1 VTICFKTS
9 RRHIVLN
16 GAQWLLGLSVLAYF
30 LVFGYLTWSHHGNF
44 GTFGFDMG
52 IHDQGIWLLS
62 RFQEPFVTVR
72 GLDYFG
78 HHANLSTIFL
88 VPFYWLGAG
97 PRFLYLFETAAL
109 ALGAIPLWLIARHRL
124 GHSWLALAPA
134 LAYLFYPTLEWINWW
149 HFHPDALAVAPLLF
163 AWWFALVG
171 RWWAFSA
178 AVLLALMAKED
189 ASLAVTVMG
198 ALIACRAFLWPVR
211 AGPAGAV
218 AVLGRWYRRLAGRV
232 RGNRALLAG
241 VATAAAGIAWW
252 FLATKWFIPSRNDGG
267 GPFYAEWFPG
277 FGSSAA
283 EVMKTIVTDPG
294 KLFDT
299 VSTEAHGAYFLKL
312 FSPTAFLSLLSPATW
327 IAAPQLLVNSISS
340 HGYTHDFRFH
350 YNSVVIAGVFLGT
363 VEAIGWAGARWAL
376 ARFVLPL
383 AVLVSCVISN
393 IHWSPSPLGRQF
405 DSGIWARPGG
415 RQPAVREALE
425 LIPDRAGVTA
435 MYYMVPHLTH
445 RRLIYEFPNPF
456 RPANWGVGDENP
468 GDPGEVDYLV
478 VNRRLTGNDTRL
490 YGQLVSDQ
498 GPFRVIYSKHDIEV
512 ARRKRGN

>member
-1 VTICFKTS
+1 VRVSDALF
-9 RRHIVLN
+9 RAH
-16 GAQWLLGLSVLAYF
+16 WVLALAMLVYMA
-30 LVFGYLTWSHHGNF
+30 VFGYLTWNQQSHF

-78 HHANLSTIFL
+78 HHANLSTVFL

-124 GHSWLALAPA
+124 AHSWLALAPA
-134 LAYLFYPTLEWINWW
+134 LAYLMYPTLQWINWW
-149 HFHPDALAVAPLLF
+149 HFHPDALAVTPLLF
-163 AWWFALVG
+163 AWWFALAG

-189 ASLAVTVMG
+189 ASLAVTAMG
-198 ALIACRAFLWPVR
+198 ALIAGRAFLWPGR
-211 AGPAGAV
+211 APSAH
-218 AVLGRWYRRLAGRV
+218 RV

-241 VATAAAGIAWW
+241 LATAAAGVTWW
-252 FLATKWFIPSRNDGG
+252 FLATKWFIPSRNDGA

-283 EVMKTIVTDPG
+283 EVVKTIVTDPG
-294 KLFDT
+294 KLIAT
-299 VSTEAHGAYFLKL
+299 VSTEEHGAYFLKL

-327 IAAPQLLVNSISS
+327 IAAPQLLVNSISA

-363 VEAIGWAGARWAL
+363 VEAIGWAGARWAVV
-376 ARFVLPL
+376 RFVLPL

-393 IHWSPSPLGRQF
+393 VHWSPSPLGRHF
-405 DSGIWARPGG
+405 DTGIWAGPNERHA
-415 RQPAVREALE
+415 AVRGALE

-478 VNRRLTGNDTRL
+478 VDKLLTGNDTGM

-498 GPFRVIYSKHDIEV
+498 GPFRVIYSEQDIEV